1 MIITTAF
8 FVLCM
13 LPLLSIYFILKY
25 MLVNQY
31 KKIHCKLNHNTF
43 NPVLENAILFAVG
56 NTLVCDDL
64 DEAKVLCWSGERF
77 RGNYH

>member
-1 MIITTAF
+1 MIITKAF
-8 FVLCM
+8 FFLCM

-31 KKIHCKLNHNTF
+31 QKIHCKLNRNTF
-43 NPVLENAILFAVG
+43 NPVLENAIIFAVG

-64 DEAKVLCWSGERF
+64 DEAKVLCCSGERF